1 MNKKI
6 VLIALAMMLGLLSFS
21 QSEPPKVIVY
31 YFHATDRCHTCMEI
45 ETKTKMVMTQN
56 FRDEIINGTVKF
68 EEYCFEDPKNKDLV
82 DKYFAYGSTL
92 MIVYLENEEK
102 NIDFTESAFQYVVN
116 KPEKFKE
123 ELAKE
128 IDKLIVSD

>member
-1 MNKKI
+1 MKKKI
-6 VLIALAMMLGLLSFS
+6 VIVAFAIFLTSLAFA
-21 QSEPPKVIVY
+21 QSTQPKVIIY
-31 YFHATDRCHTCMEI
+31 YFHATDRCHTCKEI
-45 ETKTKMVMTQN
+45 EAKTKMVMTQN

-68 EEYCFEDPKNKDLV
+68 EEYCFEAPKNKDLV

-92 MIVYLENEEK
+92 MIVYPENEEK